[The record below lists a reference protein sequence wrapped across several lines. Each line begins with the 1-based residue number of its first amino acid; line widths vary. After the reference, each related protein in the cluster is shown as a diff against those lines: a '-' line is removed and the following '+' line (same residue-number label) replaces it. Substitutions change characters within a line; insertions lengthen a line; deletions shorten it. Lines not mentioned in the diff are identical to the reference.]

1 MFLLF
6 GQISDRLIMINAI
19 NTINVDALPFK
30 SFFFSGYYMYV
41 EASWPRRQGD
51 KALLT
56 SEEFF
61 RTSSSGRCIKF
72 WYNMHGNSI
81 GTLNVYYKT
90 NTTKTVIWGLS
101 GQQSSSVTEWKFGQ
115 APIRSNVIYQVWFK
129 TRPLCD

>member
-1 MFLLF
+1 
-6 GQISDRLIMINAI
+6 
-19 NTINVDALPFK
+19 
-30 SFFFSGYYMYV
+30 MYV
-41 EASWPRRQGD
+41 EASLPRRQGD

-72 WYNMHGNSI
+72 WYNMYGNSI

-101 GQQSSSVTEWKFGQ
+101 GQQSRSVTEWKFGQ
-115 APIRSNVIYQVWFK
+115 APIRSNVVYQVWFK